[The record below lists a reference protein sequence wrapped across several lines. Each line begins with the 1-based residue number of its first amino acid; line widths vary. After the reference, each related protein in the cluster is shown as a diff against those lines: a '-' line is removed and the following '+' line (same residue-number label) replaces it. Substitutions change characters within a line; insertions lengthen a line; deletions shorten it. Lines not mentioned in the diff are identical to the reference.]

1 MRPTMG
7 SGWSHASRETR
18 GRVVAKPEV
27 PRQIRFALARALTY
41 ETLQTRKKKGSQRCA
56 IMKEGKPV
64 IHQARDMSPTQRA
77 AAELLLGR
85 PLDDKESISVQAFE
99 PPPASDQRRREV
111 SAELRRLFSEV
122 DLNLRPATNDE
133 AEEIFTEAMRSSRP
147 AYCTHR

>member
-1 MRPTMG
+1 
-7 SGWSHASRETR
+7 
-18 GRVVAKPEV
+18 
-27 PRQIRFALARALTY
+27 
-41 ETLQTRKKKGSQRCA
+41 
-56 IMKEGKPV
+56 V

-99 PPPASDQRRREV
+99 PTPASDQRRREV

-122 DLNLRPATNDE
+122 DLNLRPTTNDE

-147 AYCTHR
+147 AYRTHR